1 MLLVLLF
8 TYPCLTFIIYMVP
21 IIILCISTDG
31 SLQRINVGEI
41 DLTNRPDLKLTLFDG
56 FTEEDFW
63 GGEYKEH

>member
-1 MLLVLLF
+1 
-8 TYPCLTFIIYMVP
+8 MVP